1 MTLVGRHLLANR
13 FHNKGTAFS
22 VAERDLLGLN
32 GLLPPVVEDLD
43 TQLQRVRTEFD
54 AAHGDLARHIF
65 LRALQANNSVLFYRF
80 LIDNFEELLPIVY
93 TPTVGLACQDWPR
106 VYRRERGVDVWWPG
120 RHRIPELLDNALS
133 PDGLG
138 IDVDVSLAPDGEWI
152 CGL

>member
-43 TQLQRVRTEFD
+43 TQLLRVRTEFD

-80 LIDNFEELLPIVY
+80 LIDNLEELLPIVY
-93 TPTVGLACQDWPR
+93 TP
-106 VYRRERGVDVWWPG
+106 
-120 RHRIPELLDNALS
+120 
-133 PDGLG
+133 
-138 IDVDVSLAPDGEWI
+138 
-152 CGL
+152 